1 MQRIYEPADLLEAQL
16 LLGMLQQRG
25 FDVCLHGADLLGG
38 VGELP
43 ALGILAL
50 AVPGDD
56 ARLARQLIDEYLSA
70 TPDWADEGFTEGD
83 QGAAQTWQA

>member
-25 FDVCLHGADLLGG
+25 FTVRLLGADLLGAM
-38 VGELP
+38 GELP
-43 ALGILAL
+43 AMGLLGLM
-50 AVPGDD
+50 VPDED

-70 TPDWADEGFTEGD
+70 TPEPGEPSSLLPIEGPWM
-83 QGAAQTWQA
+83 A

>member
-25 FDVCLHGADLLGG
+25 FTVRLLGADLLGAM
-38 VGELP
+38 GELP
-43 ALGILAL
+43 AMGLLGLM
-50 AVPGDD
+50 VPDED

-70 TPDWADEGFTEGD
+70 TPEPGEPSNLLPIEGPWM
-83 QGAAQTWQA
+83 A

>member
-25 FDVCLHGADLLGG
+25 FTVRLLGADLLGAM
-38 VGELP
+38 GELP
-43 ALGILAL
+43 AMGLLGLM
-50 AVPGDD
+50 VPDED

-70 TPDWADEGFTEGD
+70 TPEPCEPSNLLPVEGPWM
-83 QGAAQTWQA
+83 A

>member
-25 FDVCLHGADLLGG
+25 FTVRLLGADLLGAM
-38 VGELP
+38 GELP
-43 ALGILAL
+43 AMGLLSLI
-50 AVPGDD
+50 VPDED

-70 TPDWADEGFTEGD
+70 TPEPGEPSNLLPVEGPWM
-83 QGAAQTWQA
+83 A

>member
-25 FDVCLHGADLLGG
+25 FTVRLLGADLLGAM
-38 VGELP
+38 GELP
-43 ALGILAL
+43 AMGLLGLM
-50 AVPGDD
+50 VPDED

-70 TPDWADEGFTEGD
+70 TPEPCESSGVWPVDDWWMA
-83 QGAAQTWQA
+83 

>member
-25 FDVCLHGADLLGG
+25 FTVRLLGADLLGAMG
-38 VGELP
+38 KLP
-43 ALGILAL
+43 AMGLLGLM
-50 AVPGDD
+50 VPDED

-70 TPDWADEGFTEGD
+70 TPEPGEPSNLLPLEGPWM
-83 QGAAQTWQA
+83 A